1 MAPLGYP
8 KSNSKL
14 PLPKLTGLAWAPG
27 NWEAGL
33 SRNWLS
39 VNVATPPHTHTH
51 TLRWVARGLVLKHL
65 NLLCTLLSLPQ
76 EPPPGYPARAN
87 GSPPLK
93 DLKRPQASA
102 TYLNPHPARTPIP
115 VGTGVPGWT
124 RGRRGRCLFSP
135 YLLVTGHTSQELSHA
150 LAVLQTR
157 RRHRGPGTP
166 HPKFGKESAAGLW
179 ASSGSASPS
188 PVSLSAPSPCPPF
201 PFPLR
206 LACLLCVSKPQLLS
220 FWPPHR
226 PSCN

>member
-1 MAPLGYP
+1 MGSRELGGRTFQ
-8 KSNSKL
+8 KLALSQCSN
-14 PLPKLTGLAWAPG
+14 
-27 NWEAGL
+27 
-33 SRNWLS
+33 
-39 VNVATPPHTHTH
+39 PPTHTHTH
-51 TLRWVARGLVLKHL
+51 PTLGGQGTCVKASKSPLY
-65 NLLCTLLSLPQ
+65 
-76 EPPPGYPARAN
+76 PPLTASGAPSRVSSQGQWLT
-87 GSPPLK
+87 PLK

-206 LACLLCVSKPQLLS
+206 LACPLCVAKPQLLS